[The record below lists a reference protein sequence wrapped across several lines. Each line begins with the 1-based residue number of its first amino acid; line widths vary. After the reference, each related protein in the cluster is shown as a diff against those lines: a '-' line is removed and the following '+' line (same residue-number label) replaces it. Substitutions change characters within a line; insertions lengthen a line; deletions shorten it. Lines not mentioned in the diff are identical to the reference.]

1 MSTFGVFATG
11 LLSSYCTEEDVLKL
25 LRGYDLRPI
34 TEEEL
39 AERARELLPF
49 AKRMI
54 DSYAGRDFLYHAN
67 ETVVLDGTGKDRL
80 QLTEAGVWPPVEV
93 HALYIDGELM
103 SPAAYC
109 VYAHTGLIRLRP
121 ESGLLRFP
129 AGVQN
134 IVVEASWGT
143 PEPPVEIGWAQAKLA
158 AAELLAE
165 LGGEG
170 GVVQETRLGDYAV
183 RYATGGR
190 YASQIT
196 RLCAEALEL
205 LRRHRFVRLSVI

>member
-1 MSTFGVFATG
+1 MNTFGVFATG

-25 LRGYDLRPI
+25 LQGYDLRPF

-39 AERARELLPF
+39 LQRAQELLPL

-80 QLTEAGVWPPVEV
+80 QLTEAGVWPPLEV
-93 HALYIDGELM
+93 HALYIGGELVAPT
-103 SPAAYC
+103 SYC

-121 ESGLLRFP
+121 EGGRLHFP
-129 AGVQN
+129 VGVQN
-134 IVVEASWGT
+134 IVIEVSWGE

-170 GVVQETRLGDYAV
+170 GVVQETRIGDYAV
-183 RYATGGR
+183 RYAMGGR
-190 YASQIT
+190 YASAIT
-196 RLCAEALEL
+196 RLCSEALEL
-205 LRRHRFVRLSVI
+205 LKPHRFVRMSVI